1 MQNKFK
7 MAFIQL
13 TRIGDVIQTFTA
25 ARQLKTENPNV
36 ELTLI
41 ARKQFAHGLE
51 FLLKD
56 VFDNIVYFETKDF
69 FAEKKLSSARAEVHN
84 FISDINKY
92 EFDIAINLSFNKS
105 SSFLTSLINAKF
117 KMGLHRNRHSELAV
131 DDKWSQFIYTN
142 VMSSTLN
149 PFNLVDIYKHIAGA
163 KEIDVTTYQVPKD
176 GIITIH
182 PFASSKKKS
191 WGVNKWNEVI
201 YKLLKDR
208 ADIRVIVVGAPTDS
222 EAAKTMLDSPM
233 LASFSD
239 RITNNVGSNSIE
251 DTFHDLSRSQLFIG
265 HDSMVSHLAA
275 LFRMPSLIISLGTV
289 RPHESSPYNDR
300 AYVLS
305 PRNKCFPCTVQE
317 RCDLLPCH
325 ASVNHQVVVGAA
337 KILLD
342 KSEFDWNDL
351 SQHVTP
357 FHIDNIS
364 IYSSSFDEFGI
375 KLNEVTKNNVAHK
388 DVFRAMYRII
398 WSYYLANIEIS
409 SGIPEFSSDTLR
421 ILNNHL
427 EGTNYLFELYGHGF
441 NFCNRILDETE
452 KDNPE
457 IKEIQN
463 GVSKV
468 AEIDGL
474 CSVTKRSFAQLS
486 PVIDFFYVNRAN
498 AQGKNII
505 EITNNNLISFH
516 ESSNIVA
523 ILADLIEKTIGP
535 RIGTV
540 QRNGP
545 EV

>member
-1 MQNKFK
+1 MQQKYK

-25 ARQLKTENPNV
+25 ARQLKNENPNV

-41 ARKQFAHGLE
+41 ARKKFAYGLD
-51 FLLKD
+51 FLLRD
-56 VFDNIVYFETKDF
+56 TFDNIVYFDTQEFFETKN
-69 FAEKKLSSARAEVHN
+69 LNSARAEVHN
-84 FISDINKY
+84 FIHDLNKY
-92 EFDIAINLSFNKS
+92 EFDIVMNLSFNKS
-105 SSFLTSLINAKF
+105 SSFLASLINAKH
-117 KMGLHRNRHSELAV
+117 KMGLYRNKHSELAV
-131 DDKWSQFIYTN
+131 NDKWSQFIYSN
-142 VMSSTLN
+142 VMASTLN
-149 PFNLVDIYKHIAGA
+149 PFNLVDIYKHISGA

-208 ADIRVIVVGAPTDS
+208 PDISIILVGAPND
-222 EAAKTMLDSPM
+222 EEKAKQITDSPM
-233 LASFSD
+233 LANFNE
-239 RITNNVGSNSIE
+239 RILNNVSKNSIE

-265 HDSMVSHLAA
+265 HDSMVSHLAS

-300 AYVLS
+300 AYILA
-305 PRNKCFPCTVQE
+305 PRNKCFPCTVRE

-325 ASVNHQVVVGAA
+325 SSINHQVVVAAA
-337 KILLD
+337 KNLLD
-342 KSEFDWNDL
+342 KNEFDWKDL

-357 FHIDNIS
+357 FHIDNVS
-364 IYSSSFDEFGI
+364 IYKSSFDEFGI
-375 KLNEVTKNNVAHK
+375 KLTEITKNNVSHK

-398 WSYYLANIEIS
+398 WSYYLANIEVTTD
-409 SGIPEFSSDTLR
+409 IPDFNNDTLR

-452 KDNPE
+452 KETPE
-457 IKEIQN
+457 VKEIQN
-463 GVSKV
+463 GVTKV

-474 CSVTKRSFAQLS
+474 CNITKRSFSQLA
-486 PVIDFFYVNRAN
+486 PLIDFFYVNRAN
-498 AQGKNII
+498 AEGENII

-516 ESSNIVA
+516 DSSNIVA

-540 QRNGP
+540 NRSGT

>member
-7 MAFIQL
+7 MAFVQL

-41 ARKQFAHGLE
+41 ARKKFAEGLD

-56 VFDNIVYFETKDF
+56 VFDHIVYFETKDF
-69 FAEKKLSSARAEVHN
+69 FIKKDLKSAKTQVHN
-84 FISDINKY
+84 FIHGLNKLDLDIV
-92 EFDIAINLSFNKS
+92 INLSFNKS
-105 SSFLTSLINAKF
+105 SSFLTSLIKAKH
-117 KMGLHRNRHSELAV
+117 KMGLHRNSHSELAV
-131 DDKWSQFIYTN
+131 DDKWSQFIYSN
-142 VMSSTLN
+142 VMTSTLN

-163 KEIDVTTYQVPKD
+163 KEVDVTTYKVPRD

-208 ADIRVIVVGAPTDS
+208 PDVHIIIVGSKDDV
-222 EAAKTMLDSPM
+222 EKAKQITNSPM
-233 LASFSD
+233 LANFND
-239 RITNNVGSNSIE
+239 RLTSNVGKNSIE
-251 DTFHDLSRSQLFIG
+251 DTFGDLSRSQLFIG

-275 LFRMPSLIISLGTV
+275 LFRMPSLVISLGSV

-325 ASVNHQVVVGAA
+325 SSVNHQVVIAAA
-337 KILLD
+337 KNLLD
-342 KSEFDWNDL
+342 KDQFDWQDL
-351 SQHVTP
+351 SQHITP
-357 FHIDNIS
+357 FHIDNTS
-364 IYSSSFDEFGI
+364 IYKSSFDEFGI
-375 KLNEVTKNNVAHK
+375 KITELTKNNVTHK

-409 SGIPEFSSDTLR
+409 LDMPEISSDTLR
-421 ILNNHL
+421 VLNNHL

-452 KDNPE
+452 RENPE
-457 IKEIQN
+457 ISEIQA
-463 GVSKV
+463 GVAKV

-474 CSVTKRSFAQLS
+474 CNITKRSFSQLA
-486 PVIDFFYVNRAN
+486 PLIDFFYVNRAN
-498 AQGKNII
+498 AEGKNII
-505 EITNNNLISFH
+505 EITNSNLISFH
-516 ESSNIVA
+516 DSSNIVA

-540 QRNGP
+540 NRNGA